1 MGILVNESQIGG
13 GGYNSSHNIGD
24 IFYTTRTDN
33 SLNGAVECNGSQY
46 NFSDFDSN
54 LQSLFDDGSIPSV
67 TISEFDEMV
76 TNQGGCDS
84 FGYGTPNMVQIYP
97 IGNDTE
103 PAQMYIELTDQ
114 QFESF
119 NTILSQCNDGDILP
133 YRLYDIDTKELLEGY
148 YIKCIVAI
156 SGTGAH
162 FQAYDNNNEE
172 FGYFVN
178 EPFFQPDYIDGEFIW
193 YETIPDPDKSQAS
206 PTTYFKVPKKLS
218 RVLVRTQKPTAD
230 NNYTWYNVYAD
241 GWVEQGGTV
250 VVVNGNVA
258 PNAYNTKSITF
269 PIAMQTTK
277 CWNCQAKHDRFN
289 AGFTSTDGVTTGA
302 NVYQVNDSSVTSF
315 NNPFVIWEIKGYAD
329 PTEYTK
335 DKWNYQNVQVER
347 PMIQLFNSTTD
358 TAVATCNQ
366 VLADVSALNGQDS
379 VIYWDSYEA
388 SDHSHAYSNITLT
401 EHQWYRIYKSGWVE
415 QGGIILNAGVNQHI
429 ITIPIEMN
437 NVEELKKG
445 TTVYPIF
452 ISGTIQ
458 SQGVTVRNNTDSD
471 WSSNTIDCFSWGAT
485 IHIKW
490 EVKGYMASTQS

>member
-1 MGILVNESQIGG
+1 MKIKLGG
-13 GGYNSSHNIGD
+13 GTSSNTSRNIGD

-54 LQSLFDDGSIPSV
+54 LQNLLDEGKLTYVSIGEFDSMVSEKGWCDKIGYGINELTLYPVVHTYDYDGQGVLCYTNILDWSESERDNNGRLLNVKVYDKDTHEEFVGYYVKYSEEDNIWWIYTDDNDYDPLFDL
-67 TISEFDEMV
+67 
-76 TNQGGCDS
+76 
-84 FGYGTPNMVQIYP
+84 IYP
-97 IGNDTE
+97 YRNGE
-103 PAQMYIELTDQ
+103 
-114 QFESF
+114 
-119 NTILSQCNDGDILP
+119 TITLP
-133 YRLYDIDTKELLEGY
+133 
-148 YIKCIVAI
+148 
-156 SGTGAH
+156 TG
-162 FQAYDNNNEE
+162 
-172 FGYFVN
+172 
-178 EPFFQPDYIDGEFIW
+178 GEFQI
-193 YETIPDPDKSQAS
+193 
-206 PTTYFKVPKKLS
+206 TTYFKVPKLS
-218 RVLVRTQKPTAD
+218 AYIIQKENIPVIGNGISPVLNVPTGQGNIRSINEAYKPLAIGD
-230 NNYTWYNVYAD
+230 NSGA
-241 GWVEQGGTV
+241 GGT
-250 VVVNGNVA
+250 A
-258 PNAYNTKSITF
+258 TWTTDPTKSGIIT
-269 PIAMQTTK
+269 
-277 CWNCQAKHDRFN
+277 DL
-289 AGFTSTDGVTTGA
+289 S
-302 NVYQVNDSSVTSF
+302 NDSFTGRV
-315 NNPFVIWEIKGYAD
+315 
-329 PTEYTK
+329 
-335 DKWNYQNVQVER
+335 
-347 PMIQLFNSTTD
+347 MIQLFNSTTD

-458 SQGVTVRNNTDSD
+458 SQGVTVRNNTDSV

-490 EVKGYMASTQS
+490 EVKGYMLSTQS